1 MRLLQLLVILATAFT
16 AQSQGVIRGKI
27 NDGNTGES
35 LIGANAFIEGTTKG
49 AMADLDGNFSLEGL
63 APGTYNVIGRFIG
76 YRPLV
81 QEVIIVGNDV
91 QVIEFNLYPETF
103 VIEQAA
109 EVVAKVDRARDTY
122 MENIKKKSAASI
134 DYISSQQIRRTGDND
149 AASAMK
155 RVSGV
160 STVGNFIFVRGL
172 SDRYIKTTLN
182 GAEVPSMNPR
192 RNTIEM
198 DLFPTNLVD
207 NLKVVKTQTANLP
220 SDWAGA
226 YISVETK
233 DFPEKFMFNYSSSL
247 GWNSN
252 TTGQEVISSQRGAK
266 DWLGYDDGSRSLSSE
281 AQAAAQNGWPSAI
294 SVSFSDQIQYII
306 DRDMLSSSL
315 VDDALAGCGL
325 NALDDIAAYADAQC
339 ILTGLGYADQ
349 WGSAQMGDSLYFQAA
364 IPASIEANQ
373 GLTDVGQSFDNTWE
387 HVRRTAAM
395 DMKHSITFGNQ
406 TSLFGRQLGYTFG
419 AQYARNTRGYQD
431 GIYGRWAA
439 GDVAGTDALDMQ
451 QRYTDERTNE
461 THRWNT
467 LLNLSYKL
475 NEFNKVSLMG
485 MSITSG
491 TNSARFQ
498 EGLNPRDGDEIQQQR
513 SHRYQSRTL
522 NTFQMRGEHYMPG
535 SEVTIDWIASRSE
548 GRMSTPDL
556 RVLFNNYIDNTEA
569 LVDEAVFFDADGS
582 ALDASASEDVL
593 DEIEGL
599 VDDGVLNSNWAEDIA
614 GTVEA
619 LQQEGIAIGDMEIPT
634 ETSRFYSI
642 RPDRYPAPNRFWRNL
657 EESKT
662 DVKVNVSKPVFSGSD
677 RLEGKL
683 SFGGSFVRTERNQQ
697 EAAFTFAASGQF
709 FDVAGGDP
717 TQYFADPNLVV
728 SQGTDFIQTNNV
740 SNPANSDAGF
750 LNVVG
755 TYAMLDARVNERLS
769 GNVGMRL
776 ESASMSI
783 ESTRDTSDQT
793 PEQIA
798 NNRGT
803 LEETNLLPSINMT
816 YVLGKV
822 DPIRTTN
829 LRAAYSKTLARPVF
843 REKAPFRGFDFE
855 TLQTLKG
862 NPSLGQTSID
872 NVDLRLEHYPTLGE
886 MISAGVFYKH
896 FNAPIEQ
903 TQVIEA
909 VNEELTWSNVPFAD
923 VVGVEF
929 EAKKD
934 LANVTS
940 ARFFKDLSISG
951 NLTLIRS
958 AVKIQEAEL
967 ESIRAQDPNHP
978 DTRAMFGQAPY
989 IVNGVMTY
997 VNDSIDLVTTLSFNV
1012 QGPKVFL
1019 VTQGALPNVMQQP
1032 TPTLDLSMSKGWG
1045 ENFRIGFKARN
1056 LLNPRN
1062 RMTHLFNDVLYD
1074 WSSFTRGRTYSVTLS
1089 YSI

>member
-1 MRLLQLLVILATAFT
+1 MRLLQLLVILATALT
-16 AQSQGVIRGKI
+16 AHSQGVIRGKI
-27 NDGNTGES
+27 SDGQSGES

-49 AMADLDGNFSLEGL
+49 AMADLDGDFSLEGL
-63 APGTYNVIGRFIG
+63 APGTYNVVGRFIG
-76 YRPLV
+76 YRPHV
-81 QEVIIVGNDV
+81 QEVTVTGDGV
-91 QVIEFNLYPETF
+91 QVIQFNLFPETF

-109 EVVAKVDRARDTY
+109 EVVAKADRARDTY
-122 MENIKKKSAASI
+122 MENIKKKSASSI
-134 DYISSQQIRRTGDND
+134 DYISSQQIKRTGDND

-160 STVGNFIFVRGL
+160 STVGNFVFVRGL
-172 SDRYIKTTLN
+172 SDRYLKTTLN

-233 DFPEKFMFNYSSSL
+233 DFPDQFMFNYSSSL
-247 GWNSN
+247 GWNTN
-252 TTGQEVISSQRGAK
+252 TTGKEVLSSQRSSK
-266 DWLGYDDGSRSLSSE
+266 DWLGYDDGSRSLNPT

-294 SVSFSDQIQYII
+294 SVSFSEQIQYII
-306 DRDMLSSSL
+306 DRDMIGSSTVDGALSS
-315 VDDALAGCGL
+315 CGL
-325 NALDDIAAYADAQC
+325 GSLNDISAYSDAQC
-339 ILTGLGYADQ
+339 VLTGLGYADQ
-349 WGSAQMGDSLYFQAA
+349 WGASQLGDSLYFQAA

-439 GDVAGTDALDMQ
+439 GNVAGTDELDMQ
-451 QRYTDERTNE
+451 QRYSDERTNE

-475 NEFNKVSLMG
+475 NDFNKISLMG
-485 MSITSG
+485 MTITSG

-498 EGLNPRDGDEIQQQR
+498 EGVNPRDGDEMQQQR

-522 NTFQMRGEHYMPG
+522 NTFQMRGEHYMPE
-535 SEVTIDWIASRSE
+535 SELTVDWIASRSE

-569 LVDEAVFFDADGS
+569 LVDEAVFYGADGTT
-582 ALDASASEDVL
+582 LDASASGDVL

-599 VDDGVLNSNWAEDIA
+599 VDDGVLSSNWADDVA
-614 GTVEA
+614 GTVQA
-619 LQQEGIAIGDMEIPT
+619 LQDEGVAIGDMDIPT
-634 ETSRFYSI
+634 ETNRFYSI
-642 RPDRYPAPNRFWRNL
+642 RPDRYPAPNRFWRDL

-662 DVKVNVSKPVFSGSD
+662 DVKVNFSKPAFSASD
-677 RLEGKL
+677 RLEGKV
-683 SFGGSFVRTERNQQ
+683 SFGGSFVRTERTQQ
-697 EAAFTFAASGQF
+697 EDAFTFAASGQF
-709 FDVAGGDP
+709 FDQFGGSP
-717 TQYFADPNLVV
+717 SQYFDASNMVV
-728 SQGTDFIQTNNV
+728 SQGGDYIQTNNV
-740 SNPANSDAGF
+740 SNPSNSDVGF
-750 LNVVG
+750 LNVIG
-755 TYAMLDARVNERLS
+755 TYAMLDTRVNERLS
-769 GNVGMRL
+769 GNVGLRM

-783 ESTRDTSDQT
+783 ESNRDTADLT
-793 PEQIA
+793 PEQIST
-798 NNRGT
+798 NRGT
-803 LEETNLLPSINMT
+803 LDETNLLPSFNMT
-816 YVLGKV
+816 YILGKV
-822 DPIRTTN
+822 DPIRITN

-862 NPSLGQTSID
+862 NPGLGQTSID
-872 NVDLRLEHYPTLGE
+872 NIDLKLEHYPTLGE
-886 MISAGVFYKH
+886 MVSAGVFYKH
-896 FNAPIEQ
+896 FNSPIEQ
-903 TQVIEA
+903 TQVQEA
-909 VNEELTWSNVPFAD
+909 VNEELTWSNVPYAD
-923 VVGVEF
+923 VVGIEF
-929 EAKKD
+929 DAKKN
-934 LANVTS
+934 LGNVTD
-940 ARFFKDLSISG
+940 APFLRDLSISG
-951 NLTLIRS
+951 NVTLIRS
-958 AVKIQEAEL
+958 AVKIPEAEL
-967 ESIRAQDPNHP
+967 EGIRAQDPNHP
-978 DTRAMFGQAPY
+978 DTRALFGQAPY
-989 IVNGVMTY
+989 IVNGVLTY
-997 VNDSIDLVTTLSFNV
+997 INDSADFVSTLSFNV

-1032 TPTLDLSMSKGWG
+1032 TPTLDLSIGKGWG
-1045 ENFRIGFKARN
+1045 EHFRVGFKARN
-1056 LLNPRN
+1056 LINPRN
-1062 RMTHLFNDVLYD
+1062 RQTHLFNGVQYD
-1074 WSSFTRGRTYSVTLS
+1074 WSSFTEGRTYSISLS

>member
-1 MRLLQLLVILATAFT
+1 MRLLQLFVILATTFSAH
-16 AQSQGVIRGKI
+16 SQGVIRGKI
-27 NDGNTGES
+27 NDGQTGES

-63 APGTYNVIGRFIG
+63 APGTYNIVGRFIG
-76 YRPLV
+76 YRSHT
-81 QEVIIVGNDV
+81 QEVVITGTEV
-91 QVIEFNLYPETF
+91 QVLQFNLFPETF

-134 DYISSQQIRRTGDND
+134 DYISSQQIKRTGDND
-149 AASAMK
+149 AAAAMK

-160 STVGNFIFVRGL
+160 STVGNFVFVRGL
-172 SDRYIKTTLN
+172 SDRYLKTTLN

-233 DFPEKFMFNYSSSL
+233 DFPDKFMFNYSSSL
-247 GWNSN
+247 GWNTN
-252 TTGQEVISSQRGAK
+252 TTGKELRSSQRGSK
-266 DWLGYDDGSRSLSSE
+266 DWLGYDDGSRSLSPL
-281 AQAAAQNGWPSAI
+281 AQSAAENGWPSTI

-306 DRDMLSSSL
+306 DRDLISSST
-315 VDDALAGCGL
+315 VDAALADCGFNSL
-325 NALDDIAAYADAQC
+325 NDVSSYDDTQC
-339 ILTGLGYADQ
+339 ILAGLGYADQ
-349 WGSAQMGDSLYFQAA
+349 WGANQMGDSLYFQAA

-373 GLTDVGQSFDNTWE
+373 GLTDIGKSFDNTWE

-439 GDVAGTDALDMQ
+439 GNVAGTDELDMQ

-467 LLNLSYKL
+467 MLNLSYKL

-485 MSITSG
+485 MTITNG

-522 NTFQMRGEHYMPG
+522 NTFQMRGEHYLPDNAL
-535 SEVTIDWIASRSE
+535 TIDWIASRSE

-556 RVLFNNYIDNTEA
+556 RVLFNNYIDNTEVIA
-569 LVDEAVFFDADGS
+569 DEAVFFDANGNT
-582 ALDASASEDVL
+582 LDASASGDVL

-599 VDDGVLNSNWAEDIA
+599 IDDGILDGNWAEDIA
-614 GTVEA
+614 GTVET
-619 LQQEGIAIGDMEIPT
+619 LQQEGIAIGDMEVPT
-634 ETSRFYSI
+634 ETQRFYSI
-642 RPDRYPAPNRFWRNL
+642 RPDRYPAPNRFWRAL
-657 EESKT
+657 DETKT
-662 DVKVNVSKPVFSGSD
+662 DVKVNFSKPVFAEQD
-677 RLEGKL
+677 HVEGKF
-683 SFGGSFVRTERNQQ
+683 SFGGSFVRTERTKQ
-697 EAAFTFAASGQF
+697 EDAFTFAASGQF
-709 FDVAGGDP
+709 FDNFEGSP
-717 TQYFADPNLVV
+717 SLYFSDPNLVV
-728 SQGTDFIQTNNV
+728 SQGGDFIQTNNV
-740 SNPANSDAGF
+740 SNPSNSDAGF
-750 LNVVG
+750 LNVLG

-769 GNVGMRL
+769 GNMGLRM
-776 ESASMSI
+776 ESASMLI
-783 ESTRDTSDQT
+783 ESNRDTSDQT
-793 PEQIA
+793 AEQLA
-798 NNRGT
+798 RNTGT
-803 LEETNLLPSINMT
+803 LEETNLLPSLNLT
-816 YVLGKV
+816 YILGKV
-822 DPIRTTN
+822 DPIRITN

-862 NPSLGQTSID
+862 NPGLGQTRID
-872 NVDLRLEHYPTLGE
+872 NVDLKLEHYPTLGE
-886 MISAGVFYKH
+886 MVSAGVFYKH
-896 FNAPIEQ
+896 FADPIEQ
-903 TQVIEA
+903 TQVLEA
-909 VNEELTWSNVPFAD
+909 VNEELTWSNVPYAD
-923 VVGVEF
+923 IMGIEF
-929 EAKKD
+929 DAKKN
-934 LANVTS
+934 LANVTN
-940 ARFFKDLSISG
+940 ARFLRNLSLSG
-951 NLTLIRS
+951 NVTFIRS
-958 AVKIQEAEL
+958 AVKIPEAEL

-978 DTRAMFGQAPY
+978 NTRALFGQAPY
-989 IVNGVMTY
+989 IVNGIMTY
-997 VNDSIDLVTTLSFNV
+997 MNDSAAFVSTLSFNV

-1032 TPTLDLSMSKGWG
+1032 TPTLDFSMAKGWG
-1045 ENFRIGFKARN
+1045 AHFKFGFKARN

-1062 RMTHLFNDVLYD
+1062 RQTHLFNGVEYD
-1074 WSSFTRGRTYSVTLS
+1074 WSSFTRGRTYSVSLS